1 MSKLSATESLA
12 LMESGSASWKDYYE
26 LTKPKVVLVLML
38 TAVIGMFLATPG
50 WVPMDILIFGSLGM
64 AMAMAASAVVNH
76 VMDQRIDAVMARTQN
91 RPIATGK
98 IDGKKALLFA
108 FILAALSMVIL
119 ELLVNRLT
127 ALLTFAG
134 IIGYAFFYTMFLK
147 RATPQNIV
155 IGGLA
160 GAIPPLLGWT
170 AVTNEIHP
178 HALILVLIIFVWT
191 PPHFWALAVHRRD
204 DYARA
209 EIPMLPV
216 THGIDFTKTSIVLYT
231 ILLITATVL
240 PYPTGMSGIVY
251 LIGALILGSWFL
263 AYTLKLKFRPA
274 EDTAIRT
281 FGVSIFYLVLLF
293 SLLLAD
299 HYIPYHRFS

>member
-1 MSKLSATESLA
+1 MASKKDIEDAAKHGHSVAEHQAHKWLLGGAAVAGSVVAAPYLLPALGIGQSLA
-12 LMESGSASWKDYYE
+12 LPASQ
-26 LTKPKVVLVLML
+26 T
-38 TAVIGMFLATPG
+38 
-50 WVPMDILIFGSLGM
+50 
-64 AMAMAASAVVNH
+64 H
-76 VMDQRIDAVMARTQN
+76 
-91 RPIATGK
+91 
-98 IDGKKALLFA
+98 
-108 FILAALSMVIL
+108 FIMGNLAAPSS
-119 ELLVNRLT
+119 
-127 ALLTFAG
+127 AG
-134 IIGYAFFYTMFLK
+134 AMGS
-147 RATPQNIV
+147 
-155 IGGLA
+155 GLA

-191 PPHFWALAVHRRD
+191 PPHFWALAIHRRD

-274 EDTAIRT
+274 GDTAIRT

-299 HYIPYHRFS
+299 H